1 MQKTRKR
8 VSWLAFGAALTLL
21 SVACSS
27 SSKSTSSGTTASTAG
42 GSTAP
47 TTAANNGSSGSGQA
61 YLSIQGGT
69 ASDLR
74 GTAATGLTR
83 GVTATDVTL
92 GCIYQA
98 AYYSGFD
105 TGIKAK
111 LNAVNKSGGVFGRT
125 IKLLPCQDDNGD
137 GPTDLSDTRQQVQQ
151 SNAFGMIY
159 NTVGALPATT
169 DFLSQNQVPFVG
181 WGTLPGW
188 CGTRWGFGYNG
199 CLAAGSAPG
208 IVPTIYYNTALVD
221 PAMQLA
227 KVTPQNAR
235 AAIIGNDNAAS
246 KAGNAQFQTL
256 FEQQGAKVVYNQAN
270 VPASGFVD
278 YTPYIQAVIATNP
291 NVIILDTTF
300 GNIGGLSSGLVN
312 AGYKSVIM
320 NFVAYTPTLA
330 STPDLA
336 KALQGGYVNLQ
347 IEPQETNSSYIQQE
361 QSDLSAIGAP
371 TSITLGTAQGY
382 EMANLWV
389 QMLQAAGQ
397 NLNTK
402 TFDDAVNNSGTFV
415 SKSGHANG
423 AGDIKWPSG
432 HFIPVPCAAI
442 VQIENGKYVSAL
454 PYSCYSAV
462 VAKS

>member
-1 MQKTRKR
+1 
-8 VSWLAFGAALTLL
+8 
-21 SVACSS
+21 
-27 SSKSTSSGTTASTAG
+27 
-42 GSTAP
+42 
-47 TTAANNGSSGSGQA
+47 
-61 YLSIQGGT
+61 
-69 ASDLR
+69 
-74 GTAATGLTR
+74 
-83 GVTATDVTL
+83 
-92 GCIYQA
+92 
-98 AYYSGFD
+98 
-105 TGIKAK
+105 
-111 LNAVNKSGGVFGRT
+111 
-125 IKLLPCQDDNGD
+125 
-137 GPTDLSDTRQQVQQ
+137 
-151 SNAFGMIY
+151 
-159 NTVGALPATT
+159 
-169 DFLSQNQVPFVG
+169 
-181 WGTLPGW
+181 
-188 CGTRWGFGYNG
+188 
-199 CLAAGSAPG
+199 
-208 IVPTIYYNTALVD
+208 VPTVYYNTALVD

-227 KVTPQNAR
+227 KVTPQTAR

-256 FEQQGAKVVYNQAN
+256 FEQEGAKVVYNQAN

-278 YTPYIQAVIATNP
+278 YTPYVQAVMATNP

-347 IEPQETNSSYIQQE
+347 IEPQETGSSYIKQE
-361 QSDLSAIGAP
+361 QADLQAIGAP

-389 QMLQAAGQ
+389 QMLQAAGK

-402 TFDDAVNNSGTFV
+402 TFDDAVNNSGNFT
-415 SKSGHANG
+415 SKSGHADG

-442 VQIENGKYVSAL
+442 VQINSGKYTSAL
-454 PYSCYSAV
+454 PYACYTAV

>member
-1 MQKTRKR
+1 
-8 VSWLAFGAALTLL
+8 
-21 SVACSS
+21 
-27 SSKSTSSGTTASTAG
+27 
-42 GSTAP
+42 
-47 TTAANNGSSGSGQA
+47 
-61 YLSIQGGT
+61 
-69 ASDLR
+69 
-74 GTAATGLTR
+74 
-83 GVTATDVTL
+83 L

-98 AYYSGFD
+98 AYYPGLD
-105 TGIKAK
+105 TGIKAR
-111 LNAVNKSGGVFGRT
+111 LNATNKNGGVYGRT
-125 IKLLPCQDDNGD
+125 IKVLPCQDDGGD
-137 GPTDLSDTRQQVQQ
+137 PSTNLSQTRQFIQQ
-151 SNAFGMIY
+151 DNVFGMFY

-169 DFLSQNQVPFVG
+169 DFLDNNEAPFVG

-221 PAMQLA
+221 PAIKLA
-227 KVTPQNAR
+227 GVTDANAK

-256 FEQQGAKVVYNQAN
+256 FQQVGAKVVYNQAA
-270 VPASGFVD
+270 VPATGLVD
-278 YTPYIQAVIATNP
+278 YSPFIQAMLAANP
-291 NVIILDTTF
+291 NVVILDLTF
-300 GNIGGLSSGLVN
+300 GNVGALSSGLVN
-312 AGYKSVIM
+312 AGYKGVIM

-330 STPDLA
+330 TTPDLS

-347 IEPQETNSSYIQQE
+347 IEPQETGSSYIKQE
-361 QSDLSAIGAP
+361 QADLQAIGASP
-371 TSITLGTAQGY
+371 NITLGTAQGY

-389 QMLQAAGQ
+389 QMLTAAGQ

-423 AGDIKWPSG
+423 TGDINWPNG

-442 VQIENGKYVSAL
+442 VQINSGKYVSAL
-454 PYSCYSAV
+454 PYSCYSV
-462 VAKS
+462 VAASHP